1 MIHASR
7 LLLKVITVV
16 SLLDLAVNIQQSMY
30 QNVPRGDL
38 SFECHSGYGL
48 SNVASSYVTRTGPA
62 RKRNVEGDRLWMW
75 ECIRVLLCSQIRA
88 IIILVRGR
96 QIPRTNHYYYGY
108 AHALGIYSYR
118 CQPLAIYLWP

>member
-1 MIHASR
+1 MMHASR

-16 SLLDLAVNIQQSMY
+16 SIVGLAVGYEKPMY
-30 QNVPRGDL
+30 QNYYHGDL

-48 SNVASSYVTRTGPA
+48 SNVASSYITRAGPA

-75 ECIRVLLCSQIRA
+75 ECVKVIMLD

-96 QIPRTNHYYYGY
+96 QVPQAMLTLSAYIATGANH
-108 AHALGIYSYR
+108 
-118 CQPLAIYLWP
+118 